1 MNIKGIIRCIVY
13 ILQEREI
20 MERRHHISV
29 YRVNIILPYLP
40 PLANNKSRNNIQ
52 ILETEVKGVSIYI

>member
-1 MNIKGIIRCIVY
+1 MYCLHPARKGDNGTSPSYQCLSSKY
-13 ILQEREI
+13 YTP
-20 MERRHHISV
+20 IST
-29 YRVNIILPYLP
+29 